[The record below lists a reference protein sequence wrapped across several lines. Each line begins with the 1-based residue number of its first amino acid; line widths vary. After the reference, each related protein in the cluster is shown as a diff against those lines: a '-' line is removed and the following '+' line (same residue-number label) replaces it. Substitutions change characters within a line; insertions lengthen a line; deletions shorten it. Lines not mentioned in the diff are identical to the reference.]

1 MLESYRAEI
10 IVDSRS
16 QPNCTQCS
24 DRKLVTRR
32 GVGLRA
38 QRGTYP
44 GLPRQI
50 HELAPTLSRT
60 PGTSTLQ
67 VSPASCQPQEQTTV
81 NPQRCQNKEE
91 DSRFLGK
98 NYFRL
103 DRSACQATAGSDV
116 TFNPNLSGT
125 NSSNDDNNSSRHN
138 NNSSS
143 NTSSVVVRTLQ
154 LLLRM
159 KSANLRLPMRDR
171 GYNLTVLYSSIE
183 LQHCS
188 DTISVKD
195 LTLTVQLCRLD
206 ALLYAKYCSQ
216 FSSVRLM
223 PSVWKN

>member
-16 QPNCTQCS
+16 QLNCTQCS

-44 GLPRQI
+44 GLPKQI

-67 VSPASCQPQEQTTV
+67 VSPASCQLQEQTTV
-81 NPQRCQNKEE
+81 NPQLCQNKEE

-125 NSSNDDNNSSRHN
+125 NSSNDNNSSRHN

-143 NTSSVVVRTLQ
+143 STSSVVVRTLQ

-159 KSANLRLPMRDR
+159 KSANLRLPMPDR

-188 DTISVKD
+188 DTISVENS
-195 LTLTVQLCRLD
+195 TLTVQLCRLD